1 MSDFYFNHN
10 GSDDLYLEHHGVL
23 GQKWGVRRYQNKDG
37 SLTNAGKK
45 RQKSDASE
53 AHPDYTRAHS
63 KKSVKNMSDSELQ
76 KVNNRLNMERNYKN
90 LTKKEVSAG
99 KKFVQKAIIG
109 AAIAGAT
116 VAVSSRVSKATGQ
129 AVGNALDKSI
139 ALGKEVIKYGAKNG
153 FYFGH
158 SDMDDDLYLEHH
170 GVLGMKWGVRRYQ
183 NADGS
188 LTEQGRK
195 KYGVDNV
202 EEYNYLK
209 KRGGYSVSTKARQI
223 MLDNY
228 RLEKSIKRDNHA
240 IKQFN
245 KKDFNEVQAYK
256 KRQAEE
262 DKARS
267 EYSERLKKAGL
278 TNEQAYNNLYTTKHG
293 KQIVDDY
300 VKTTAKTNGMT
311 MKEVRNMIPEDREL
325 LEILVDDH
333 LKRMKSAN
341 I

>member
-1 MSDFYFNHN
+1 MSDFYFNTD
-10 GSDDLYLEHHGVL
+10 GSDELYH
-23 GQKWGVRRYQNKDG
+23 
-37 SLTNAGKK
+37 
-45 RQKSDASE
+45 
-53 AHPDYTRAHS
+53 
-63 KKSVKNMSDSELQ
+63 
-76 KVNNRLNMERNYKN
+76 
-90 LTKKEVSAG
+90 
-99 KKFVQKAIIG
+99 
-109 AAIAGAT
+109 
-116 VAVSSRVSKATGQ
+116 
-129 AVGNALDKSI
+129 
-139 ALGKEVIKYGAKNG
+139 YGI
-153 FYFGH
+153 
-158 SDMDDDLYLEHH
+158 
-170 GVLGMKWGVRRYQ
+170 LGMKWGVRRYQ

-188 LTEQGRK
+188 LTEKGRK
-195 KYGVDNV
+195 KYGVNNV

-245 KKDFNEVQAYK
+245 KKDFNKVQAYK

-267 EYSERLKKAGL
+267 EYSERLKKSGL

-311 MKEVRNMIPEDREL
+311 MKEVRNMISEDREL

-341 I
+341 T

>member
-1 MSDFYFNHN
+1 MSDFYYPQYP
-10 GSDDLYLEHHGVL
+10 DELYHYGVL
-23 GQKWGVRRYQNKDG
+23 GMKWGVRRYQNKDG
-37 SLTNAGKK
+37 SLTNAGRK
-45 RQKSDASE
+45 RQKSNSSE
-53 AHPDYTRAHS
+53 VEHPDYTRAHS
-63 KKSVKNMSDSELQ
+63 YKSVKTMSDSELQ

-90 LTKKEVSAG
+90 LTKKEISAG

-109 AAIAGAT
+109 AAVAGVT
-116 VAVSSRVSKATGQ
+116 VAVSSRITKATGQ
-129 AVGNALDKSI
+129 AVGNVLDKYI
-139 ALGKEVIKYGAKNG
+139 ALGKEMIKYGSKYG
-153 FYFGH
+153 WYIGH
-158 SDMDDDLYLEHH
+158 SDTDDGPYLEHH
-170 GVLGMKWGVRRYQ
+170 GVKGMKWGVRRYQ
-183 NADGS
+183 NTDGS
-188 LTEQGRK
+188 LTEKGRK

-209 KRGGYSVSTKARQI
+209 KRGGYSVSTKERQI

-228 RLEKSIKRDNHA
+228 RLEKSIKRDNHT

-245 KKDFNEVQAYK
+245 KKDFNKVQAYK
-256 KRQAEE
+256 KRQAQE
-262 DKARS
+262 DKDRS

-311 MKEVRNMIPEDREL
+311 MKEVRNMISEDREL

-333 LKRMKSAN
+333 LKRMKYAN
-341 I
+341 T

>member
-1 MSDFYFNHN
+1 MSDFYFNPN

-45 RQKSDASE
+45 RQESDASE

-153 FYFGH
+153 FYFSH

-170 GVLGMKWGVRRYQ
+170 GVLGQKWG
-183 NADGS
+183 
-188 LTEQGRK
+188 GRK
-195 KYGVDNV
+195 T
-202 EEYNYLK
+202 L
-209 KRGGYSVSTKARQI
+209 
-223 MLDNY
+223 
-228 RLEKSIKRDNHA
+228 
-240 IKQFN
+240 
-245 KKDFNEVQAYK
+245 
-256 KRQAEE
+256 
-262 DKARS
+262 S
-267 EYSERLKKAGL
+267 E
-278 TNEQAYNNLYTTKHG
+278 
-293 KQIVDDY
+293 
-300 VKTTAKTNGMT
+300 
-311 MKEVRNMIPEDREL
+311 
-325 LEILVDDH
+325 
-333 LKRMKSAN
+333 
-341 I
+341 